1 MIAAERI
8 AYLQNRIALYEDQ
21 QSYEELF
28 VSLYSYLYHFAWT
41 FVKSKQLSEEIVS
54 DVFIKIWEKR
64 KSLDKIDNLKVYLY
78 VATKNIALNYLDN
91 KKNVSFADIEDFSTE
106 LKSSYSDPEQLLIT
120 SDMLELINK
129 AILQLPPRCRLI
141 FKLVKEDR
149 MRYKEAAEVLNIS
162 IKTVETQIAIAL
174 KKIGAAVSFDIHR
187 TVASSVSHSK

>member
-8 AYLQNRIALYEDQ
+8 AYLQNRIAQYEDQ

-28 VSLYSYLYHFAWT
+28 ISLYGYLYHFAWT

-64 KSLDKIDNLKVYLY
+64 KSLDKVDNLKVYLY

-91 KKNVSFADIEDFSTE
+91 KKNISFADIEDFSTE

-149 MRYKEAAEVLNIS
+149 MKYKEAAEVLNIS
-162 IKTVETQIAIAL
+162 VKTVEAQIAIAL
-174 KKIGAAVSFDIHR
+174 KKIGAAVSFDIRR